1 MQKITSGEGSYAFAL
16 DSKGTPIAHPDQHLV
31 EKPNSFLTAVNPSL
45 AKISKAMVN
54 RQRGIEL
61 VQISGKWVYV
71 AYLPLQQAN
80 WSLGLV
86 IPRENLERQLLPLN
100 LLTSVLLIILVIAMF
115 FAIRLVRLFEQT
127 HTQAQQLQ
135 AAYRELQ
142 NTQAQLI
149 QTEKMSSLGQM
160 VAGVAH
166 EINNPV
172 NFINGNLTPATEYA
186 QDLLHLLQC
195 YQQYYPNP
203 HPQLQAEIEAV
214 ELDFIMEDLPKL
226 LSSMKVGAG
235 RISEIVL
242 SLRTFSRLDEAEV
255 KEVDIHEGI
264 DSTLMILQHRLKA
277 QPEYPEIKVIK
288 EYELLPL
295 VECFA
300 GQLNQVFLN
309 VIMNAID
316 ALEER
321 DQSETKQDIKEH
333 PSTITI
339 RTEVRNEEWMESRK
353 DHSIP
358 SIVIRIIDN
367 GPGIPQQIQK
377 RLFDPFFTTKSVGK
391 GTGLGLSISYQI
403 VVERHQGILE
413 CHSTLG
419 EGTEFTILI
428 PQQQTRR

>member
-1 MQKITSGEGSYAFAL
+1 
-16 DSKGTPIAHPDQHLV
+16 
-31 EKPNSFLTAVNPSL
+31 
-45 AKISKAMVN
+45 MVN

-135 AAYRELQ
+135 AAYKELQ

-277 QPEYPEIKVIK
+277 QPEHPEIKVIK

-309 VIMNAID
+309 IILNAID
-316 ALEER
+316 ALEEP
-321 DQSETKQDIKEH
+321 DQSATKQDIKEH

-339 RTEVRNEEWMESRK
+339 RTEVRNEEWMESK
-353 DHSIP
+353 KYHSIP